1 MTERESLRELITDLV
16 AAAPT
21 AESGP
26 SPDLWAKVEELGLGE
41 VAIDESCGGSG
52 GSVEDLVVIVEAL
65 ARHGQGLPI
74 IEINTARWI
83 LGESG
88 TAVVGS
94 GLATAVLTDLTE
106 EQLLADGLSIRSV
119 GWGRHTDLVVLC
131 PRVGRPVLIRTNDSA
146 VEIEECVDLSGTPDD
161 TVTVGPSGSRE
172 ILDPAPS
179 PETIRARFALL
190 QSAALVGAVRGA
202 YELTREYVKTR
213 EQFGAPL
220 IKIPAVAGSLA
231 TIRTKVLEGEAALES
246 ALSAWPGE
254 GFSGSTTPI
263 FSARVVAARGATETA
278 RLAHQLHGAMGVTS
292 EYPLHRFTV
301 RLWAWRDAGLPESE
315 WARLVARSAVERGEE
330 WVWTELAVV
339 SSS

>member
-1 MTERESLRELITDLV
+1 MTERESLQELIADLV
-16 AAAPT
+16 AAAPA

-26 SPDLWAKVEELGLGE
+26 SPDLWAKVEELGLGA
-41 VAIDESCGGSG
+41 VAVDESCGGSG
-52 GSVEDLVVIVEAL
+52 GSVDDLVVIVEAL

-88 TAVVGS
+88 TAVDGS
-94 GLATAVLTDLTE
+94 GVPTAVLTDLTE

-119 GWGRHTDLVVLC
+119 VWGRHAGVVVLC
-131 PRVGRPVLIRTNDSA
+131 PRAGRPVLVRTDDSA
-146 VEIEECVDLSGTPDD
+146 VGIEECVDLSGTPDD
-161 TVTVGPSGSRE
+161 TVTVGSSGSRE
-172 ILDPAPS
+172 VLDHAPS
-179 PETIRARFALL
+179 PEAIRARFALM

-254 GFSGSTTPI
+254 FSGSATPI
-263 FSARVVAARGATETA
+263 FSARVVAARCATETA

-301 RLWAWRDAGLPESE
+301 KLWAWRDAGLPETE